1 MRKITGFLVLA
12 GLAAALS
19 AGIPLGPVAAQA
31 LIDRPAPLAEPV
43 KLVIGYN
50 KVPHV
55 SPLKLIDARM
65 KAMNVEYQFVE
76 FLRYADT
83 RTALASGSIEIGTIG
98 PADVPIAVS
107 QGITSIVG
115 VMGVGVSPKNPIAAK
130 GVKLEK
136 WDDLKGKRVGIAP
149 GSAVWFQ
156 FAATLQEVGV
166 PYNQLQIVNIQ
177 GGGMPFVQSM
187 QRGDLDVY
195 AGWEPFESM
204 TELNGTGYRATALDF
219 SKSKAVGDELG
230 LIGVSRATLDTKR
243 EALQRFL
250 WAYLDAQKEAMS
262 STDKLAETIAGWT
275 GLEPQVARNVAA
287 VTKLGQFLTMDQV
300 KRQAA
305 AFHQFGVLTK
315 DVSADLDKHFD
326 QAIVRTVVK

>member
-1 MRKITGFLVLA
+1 MRQIINFLAVVGLMA
-12 GLAAALS
+12 GLATDPA
-19 AGIPLGPVAAQA
+19 AAQA
-31 LIDRPAPLAEPV
+31 LIDRPAPLTEPV

-55 SPLKLIDARM
+55 SPLKLIGERM
-65 KAMNVEYQFVE
+65 KAMNVDFQMVE

-107 QGITSIVG
+107 QGITTIVG
-115 VMGVGVSPKNPIAAK
+115 LMGVGISPKNPIAKK
-130 GVKLEK
+130 GVTLAK

-177 GGGMPFVQSM
+177 GGGMPFVQTM
-187 QRGDLDVY
+187 QRGDIDVY
-195 AGWEPFESM
+195 AGWEPYESM
-204 TELNGTGYRATALDF
+204 SELDGTGYRVTALDY

-230 LIGVSRATLDTKR
+230 LMGVSRPALEGKR
-243 EALQRFL
+243 EAVRRFL

-262 STDKLAETIAGWT
+262 STDKLAETISAWT
-275 GLEPQVARNVAA
+275 GLEPQVAKNVAS

-305 AFHQFGVLTK
+305 AFHSFGVLTK
-315 DVSADLDKHFD
+315 DVSADLDKYFD
-326 QAIVRTVVK
+326 QAIVKTVVK

>member
-1 MRKITGFLVLA
+1 MPRMTGMGRLIGAALW
-12 GLAAALS
+12 LAAGAH
-19 AGIPLGPVAAQA
+19 AAAWAQA
-31 LIDRPAPLAEPV
+31 PGDRPAPLPQPA
-43 KLVIGYN
+43 KLVVGYN

-55 SPLKLIDARM
+55 SPLKLI
-65 KAMNVEYQFVE
+65 VERTAPLNLEVQLVE
-76 FLRYADT
+76 FVRYADT
-83 RTALASGSIEIGTIG
+83 RTALASGSIEIGTVG

-107 QGITSIVG
+107 QGITSIIG
-115 VMGVGVSPKNPIAAK
+115 IMGVGISPKNPIAHK
-130 GVKLEK
+130 GVVLEK

-204 TELNGTGYRATALDF
+204 SEMDGSGFRVTKLDY

-230 LIGVSRATLDTKR
+230 LIAVSRPALDTKR
-243 EALQRFL
+243 EAVRRFL
-250 WAYLDAQKEAMS
+250 WAYLDAQREAMTS
-262 STDKLAETIAGWT
+262 EDKLTQTISAWT
-275 GLEPQVARNVAA
+275 GLEPQVSRNVAR

-315 DVSADLDKHFD
+315 DVSAELDKYFD
-326 QAIVRTVVK
+326 QEIVKTVSK

>member
-1 MRKITGFLVLA
+1 MREITTLCRFGGLVLGVI
-12 GLAAALS
+12 GLVVGAS
-19 AGIPLGPVAAQA
+19 AQE
-31 LIDRPAPLAEPV
+31 LIDRPAPLPETV
-43 KLVIGYN
+43 KLIVGYN

-65 KAMNVEYQFVE
+65 KAMNVDVQMVE

-107 QGITSIVG
+107 QGITSIIG
-115 VMGVGVSPKNPIAAK
+115 LMGVGVSPKNPIAK
-130 GVKLEK
+130 KDVKIST

-177 GGGMPFVQSM
+177 GGGMPFVQTM

-195 AGWEPFESM
+195 AGWEPYESM
-204 TELNGTGYRATALDF
+204 SENDGTGYRVTALDF
-219 SKSKAVGDELG
+219 STSKAVGAELG
-230 LIGVSRATLDTKR
+230 LIGVSKPTLDGKR
-243 EALQRFL
+243 EALRRFL

-262 STDKLAETIAGWT
+262 SKEKLGETIAAWT
-275 GLEPQVARNVAA
+275 GLEPKFAASVAK
-287 VTKLGQFLTMDQV
+287 VTTLGQFLTMDQV
-300 KRQAA
+300 KRQAQ

-315 DVSADLDKHFD
+315 DVSGDLDKYFD
-326 QAIVRTVVK
+326 QAILKTVVK

>member
-1 MRKITGFLVLA
+1 MPGLTGLHRWMGVLA
-12 GLAAALS
+12 VLLAAVPPARAQQPIDRPEPLAAA
-19 AGIPLGPVAAQA
+19 
-31 LIDRPAPLAEPV
+31 V
-43 KLVIGYN
+43 KLVVGYN

-55 SPLKLIDARM
+55 SPLKLIDSRM
-65 KAMNVEYQFVE
+65 KAMNVELQMVE

-83 RTALASGSIEIGTIG
+83 RTALASGSIEVGTVG

-107 QGITSIVG
+107 QGITSIIG
-115 VMGVGVSPKNPIAAK
+115 IMGVGVSPKNPIAHK
-130 GVKLEK
+130 GMKLDR

-204 TELNGTGYRATALDF
+204 TEMDGSGYRVAGLDY

-230 LIGVSRATLDTKR
+230 LIAISKPTLEAKR
-243 EALQRFL
+243 EAVRRFL
-250 WAYLDAQKEAMS
+250 WAYLDAQREAMAS
-262 STDKLAETIAGWT
+262 PDKLAETISAWT
-275 GLEPQVARNVAA
+275 GLEPQVSRNVAR
-287 VTKLGQFLTMDQV
+287 VTKLGQFLTMEQV

-305 AFHQFGVLTK
+305 AFFQFGVITK
-315 DVSADLDKHFD
+315 DVSGELDKYFD
-326 QAIVRTVVK
+326 QAILQTVTK

>member
-1 MRKITGFLVLA
+1 MRRITTLCRIAGLVLGLA
-12 GLAAALS
+12 GLVAGAAS
-19 AGIPLGPVAAQA
+19 AQE
-31 LIDRPAPLAEPV
+31 LIDRPAPLPETV
-43 KLVIGYN
+43 KLIVGYN

-55 SPLKLIDARM
+55 SPLKLIGERV
-65 KAMNVEYQFVE
+65 KAMNVDVQLVE

-107 QGITSIVG
+107 QGITSIIG
-115 VMGVGVSPKNPIAAK
+115 LMGVGVSPKNPIAKK
-130 GVKLEK
+130 GVAIAK
-136 WDDLKGKRVGIAP
+136 WEDLKGKRVGIAP

-166 PYNQLQIVNIQ
+166 PYKELQIVNIQ

-195 AGWEPFESM
+195 AGWEPYESM
-204 TELNGTGYRATALDF
+204 SENDGTGYRVTALDF
-219 SKSKAVGDELG
+219 STSKAVGAELG
-230 LIGVSRATLDTKR
+230 LIGVSKPTLDGKR
-243 EALQRFL
+243 EALRRFL

-262 STDKLAETIAGWT
+262 SKEKLGETIAAWT
-275 GLEPQVARNVAA
+275 GLEPKFAASVAK
-287 VTKLGQFLTMDQV
+287 VTTLGQFLTMDQV
-300 KRQAA
+300 KRQAQ

-315 DVSADLDKHFD
+315 DVSADLDKYFD
-326 QAIVRTVVK
+326 PAIVKTVLK

>member
-1 MRKITGFLVLA
+1 MTLCRIA
-12 GLAAALS
+12 GAMLGVAALAS
-19 AGIPLGPVAAQA
+19 ASGPAAAQA

-43 KLVIGYN
+43 KLIIGYN

-55 SPLKLIDARM
+55 SPLKLIGERM
-65 KAMNVEYQFVE
+65 KAMNVDFQMVE

-107 QGITSIVG
+107 QGITTIVG
-115 VMGVGVSPKNPIAAK
+115 LMGVGISPKNPIAKK
-130 GVKLEK
+130 GVTLTK

-177 GGGMPFVQSM
+177 GGGMPFVQTM
-187 QRGDLDVY
+187 QRGDIDVY
-195 AGWEPFESM
+195 AGWEPYESM
-204 TELNGTGYRATALDF
+204 SELDGTGYRVTALDY

-230 LIGVSRATLDTKR
+230 LMGVSRPALESKR
-243 EALQRFL
+243 EAVRRFL

-262 STDKLAETIAGWT
+262 STDKLAETISAWT
-275 GLEPQVARNVAA
+275 GLEPQVAKNVAS

-305 AFHQFGVLTK
+305 AFHSFGVLTK
-315 DVSADLDKHFD
+315 DVSADLDKYFD
-326 QAIVRTVVK
+326 QAIVKTVVK

>member
-1 MRKITGFLVLA
+1 MTARTTWRWWIGVATLVA
-12 GLAAALS
+12 GPAWAD
-19 AGIPLGPVAAQA
+19 Q
-31 LIDRPAPLAEPV
+31 LIDRPAPLPEPA
-43 KLVIGYN
+43 KLVLGYN

-55 SPLKLIDARM
+55 SPLKYTAERM
-65 KAMNVEYQFVE
+65 KPLNVELELVE
-76 FLRYADT
+76 FVRYADT
-83 RTALASGSIEIGTIG
+83 RTALASGSIEIGTVG

-107 QGITSIVG
+107 QGITSIIG
-115 VMGVGVSPKNPIAAK
+115 VMGVGVSPKNPIAHK

-204 TELNGTGYRATALDF
+204 TEKDGSGYRVTALDY

-230 LIGVSRATLDTKR
+230 LIAISKTTLEGKR
-243 EALQRFL
+243 EAVRRFL
-250 WAYLDAQKEAMS
+250 WAYLDAQREAMS
-262 STDKLAETIAGWT
+262 SEDKLTQTISAWT
-275 GLEPQVARNVAA
+275 GLEPEVSRNVAR
-287 VTKLGQFLTMDQV
+287 VTKLGQFLTLEQV

-315 DVSADLDKHFD
+315 DVSGDLDKYFD
-326 QAIVRTVVK
+326 QAVLRTVVK

>member
-1 MRKITGFLVLA
+1 MTLCRRFGAVLGLA
-12 GLAAALS
+12 GMLAGTAS
-19 AGIPLGPVAAQA
+19 AQA
-31 LIDRPAPLAEPV
+31 LIDRPAPLSEPV
-43 KLVIGYN
+43 KLIVGYN

-55 SPLKLIDARM
+55 SPLKLIGERM
-65 KAMNVEYQFVE
+65 KAMNVDVQMVE

-83 RTALASGSIEIGTIG
+83 RTALASGSIEVGTIG

-115 VMGVGVSPKNPIAAK
+115 LMGVGVSPKNPIAK
-130 GVKLEK
+130 KDVKIEK
-136 WDDLKGKRVGIAP
+136 WEDLKGKRVGIAP

-166 PYNQLQIVNIQ
+166 PYTQLQIVNIQ

-204 TELNGTGYRATALDF
+204 SENDGTGYRVTALDY
-219 SKSKAVGDELG
+219 SQSKAVGAELG
-230 LIGVSRATLDTKR
+230 LIGVSRPTLEAKR
-243 EALQRFL
+243 EALRRFL

-262 STDKLAETIAGWT
+262 STEKLAETITAWT
-275 GLEPQVARNVAA
+275 GLEPKFAMSVAK

-300 KRQAA
+300 KRQAQ

-315 DVSADLDKHFD
+315 DVSGDLDKYFD
-326 QAIVRTVVK
+326 QAVVKTVLK